1 MGLPVP
7 GGVSGS
13 GREKQFTGKNGA
25 SGVPSGKRTAEKMAW
40 FILCVAKRVSFRLAT
55 KGSVNFLCP

>member
-1 MGLPVP
+1 MGMPVP

-25 SGVPSGKRTAEKMAW
+25 SGVLSGKRAAEKMAW
-40 FILCVAKRVSFRLAT
+40 FTLCVAQRVSFRLGA
-55 KGSVNFLCP
+55 KGSADFLCP